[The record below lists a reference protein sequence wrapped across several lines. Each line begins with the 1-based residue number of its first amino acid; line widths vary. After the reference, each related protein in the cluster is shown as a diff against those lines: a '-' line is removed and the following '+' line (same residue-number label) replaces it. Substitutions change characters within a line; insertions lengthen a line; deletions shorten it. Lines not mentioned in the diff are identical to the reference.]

1 LQVEPTIP
9 TSTPPPLPRYISVVG
24 GKEKADMAERFAHI
38 AGKLRMRKEKDE
50 VRLTVEEEVD
60 KEVDNREKVEEE
72 LNMSHQEIAVWI
84 DCQARWLFPVTFA
97 AWVTFYFLSIHH
109 HWMDYIFSIPG
120 PYLSLVA

>member
-1 LQVEPTIP
+1 MKCSKLALYPAFMSNQSCLQVEPTIP

-38 AGKLRMRKEKDE
+38 AGKLRMRKEKKDE

-60 KEVDNREKVEEE
+60 KEEDNKEKVEEE

-84 DCQARWLFPVTFA
+84 DCQARWNLP
-97 AWVTFYFLSIHH
+97 SN
-109 HWMDYIFSIPG
+109 PN
-120 PYLSLVA
+120 